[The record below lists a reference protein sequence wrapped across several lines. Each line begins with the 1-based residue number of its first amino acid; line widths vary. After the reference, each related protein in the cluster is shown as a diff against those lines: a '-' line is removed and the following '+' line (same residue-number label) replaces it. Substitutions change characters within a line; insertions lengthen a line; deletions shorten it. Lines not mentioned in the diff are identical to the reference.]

1 MSDSDIIVDKSVNA
15 RKRSYPPVQEGE
27 KVVVPWETEDYK
39 MACCDCGLV
48 HRLRFTVEGS
58 DIIMQ
63 GWRDNRASAQ
73 LRRRREYGGKAHVL
87 NPSTNN
93 VDMQRNSSPTRRSI
107 LENTEPMD
115 TMKNETEI
123 WKSRAL
129 AHEENYY
136 QLLKRVDELVAEN
149 KLWQEEAKRWRDM
162 YMEFDEML
170 EERVNEAVQRLEK
183 VWEGLDE
190 LKKKVEDEY

>member
-1 MSDSDIIVDKSVNA
+1 
-15 RKRSYPPVQEGE
+15 
-27 KVVVPWETEDYK
+27 
-39 MACCDCGLV
+39 
-48 HRLRFTVEGS
+48 
-58 DIIMQ
+58 
-63 GWRDNRASAQ
+63 
-73 LRRRREYGGKAHVL
+73 
-87 NPSTNN
+87 
-93 VDMQRNSSPTRRSI
+93 
-107 LENTEPMD
+107 
-115 TMKNETEI
+115 MKNETEI

-136 QLLKRVDELVAEN
+136 QMLKRVDELVAEN

-162 YMEFDEML
+162 YLEYDEML

>member
-1 MSDSDIIVDKSVNA
+1 M
-15 RKRSYPPVQEGE
+15 E
-27 KVVVPWETEDYK
+27 
-39 MACCDCGLV
+39 
-48 HRLRFTVEGS
+48 
-58 DIIMQ
+58 
-63 GWRDNRASAQ
+63 
-73 LRRRREYGGKAHVL
+73 
-87 NPSTNN
+87 
-93 VDMQRNSSPTRRSI
+93 
-107 LENTEPMD
+107 

-136 QLLKRVDELVAEN
+136 QMLKRVDELVADN

-162 YMEFDEML
+162 YLEYDEML

-190 LKKKVEDEY
+190 LKKKVEDQY

>member
-1 MSDSDIIVDKSVNA
+1 M
-15 RKRSYPPVQEGE
+15 E
-27 KVVVPWETEDYK
+27 
-39 MACCDCGLV
+39 
-48 HRLRFTVEGS
+48 
-58 DIIMQ
+58 
-63 GWRDNRASAQ
+63 
-73 LRRRREYGGKAHVL
+73 
-87 NPSTNN
+87 
-93 VDMQRNSSPTRRSI
+93 
-107 LENTEPMD
+107 

-136 QLLKRVDELVAEN
+136 QILKRVDELVADN

-162 YMEFDEML
+162 YLEYDEML
-170 EERVNEAVQRLEK
+170 EGQVNDAVDRLEK

>member
-1 MSDSDIIVDKSVNA
+1 M
-15 RKRSYPPVQEGE
+15 E
-27 KVVVPWETEDYK
+27 
-39 MACCDCGLV
+39 
-48 HRLRFTVEGS
+48 
-58 DIIMQ
+58 
-63 GWRDNRASAQ
+63 
-73 LRRRREYGGKAHVL
+73 
-87 NPSTNN
+87 
-93 VDMQRNSSPTRRSI
+93 
-107 LENTEPMD
+107 

-136 QLLKRVDELVAEN
+136 QMLKRVDELVADN

-162 YMEFDEML
+162 YLEYDEML

-190 LKKKVEDEY
+190 LKKRVGDQY

>member
-1 MSDSDIIVDKSVNA
+1 
-15 RKRSYPPVQEGE
+15 
-27 KVVVPWETEDYK
+27 
-39 MACCDCGLV
+39 
-48 HRLRFTVEGS
+48 
-58 DIIMQ
+58 
-63 GWRDNRASAQ
+63 
-73 LRRRREYGGKAHVL
+73 
-87 NPSTNN
+87 
-93 VDMQRNSSPTRRSI
+93 
-107 LENTEPMD
+107 
-115 TMKNETEI
+115 MKNETEI

-136 QLLKRVDELVAEN
+136 QMLKRVDELVAEN

>member
-1 MSDSDIIVDKSVNA
+1 
-15 RKRSYPPVQEGE
+15 
-27 KVVVPWETEDYK
+27 
-39 MACCDCGLV
+39 
-48 HRLRFTVEGS
+48 
-58 DIIMQ
+58 
-63 GWRDNRASAQ
+63 
-73 LRRRREYGGKAHVL
+73 
-87 NPSTNN
+87 
-93 VDMQRNSSPTRRSI
+93 
-107 LENTEPMD
+107 MD

-136 QLLKRVDELVAEN
+136 QMLKRVDELVADN

-162 YMEFDEML
+162 YLEYDEML
-170 EERVNEAVQRLEK
+170 EGQVNDAVDRLEK

>member
-1 MSDSDIIVDKSVNA
+1 
-15 RKRSYPPVQEGE
+15 
-27 KVVVPWETEDYK
+27 
-39 MACCDCGLV
+39 
-48 HRLRFTVEGS
+48 
-58 DIIMQ
+58 
-63 GWRDNRASAQ
+63 
-73 LRRRREYGGKAHVL
+73 
-87 NPSTNN
+87 
-93 VDMQRNSSPTRRSI
+93 MQRNHRPTRRSL

-123 WKSRAL
+123 WRSRAL

-136 QLLKRVDELVAEN
+136 QMLKRVDELVAEN

-162 YMEFDEML
+162 YMEFDEVL

>member
-1 MSDSDIIVDKSVNA
+1 MYFS
-15 RKRSYPPVQEGE
+15 Q
-27 KVVVPWETEDYK
+27 
-39 MACCDCGLV
+39 
-48 HRLRFTVEGS
+48 
-58 DIIMQ
+58 
-63 GWRDNRASAQ
+63 
-73 LRRRREYGGKAHVL
+73 RR
-87 NPSTNN
+87 
-93 VDMQRNSSPTRRSI
+93 PTRKSL

-136 QLLKRVDELVAEN
+136 QMLKRVDSLTEQLRESQAYADKLVEHKDMICLPKDLEVLREANLGLAKESA
-149 KLWQEEAKRWRDM
+149 LWQEEAKRWRDM
-162 YMEFDEML
+162 YLEYDEML

-190 LKKKVEDEY
+190 LKKKVEDQY